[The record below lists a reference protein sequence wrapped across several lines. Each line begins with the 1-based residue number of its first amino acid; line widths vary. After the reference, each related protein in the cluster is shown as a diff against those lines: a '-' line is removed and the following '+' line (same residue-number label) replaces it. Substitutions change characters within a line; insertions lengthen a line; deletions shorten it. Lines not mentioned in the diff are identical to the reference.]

1 MTTNILIII
10 CTVCILIALYIFR
23 KTNDG
28 NNQNYDTPVK
38 VELSKN
44 FESTLTNIKNFLEES
59 SKKTDENWKL
69 FKDFDAMMNNRQ
81 ERGSY
86 HEKKMV
92 TLLKDRLPK
101 EFVSFQETLP
111 NGKVVDAL
119 VHFKEEKLTFCID
132 SKSVFQSFDTL
143 RNAKTKPEILKAEK
157 AFSDDVVKKHAKKI
171 SEDYIIP
178 GYTTDYALMF
188 IPSENVFSAIHN
200 VESTDILADCLALKV
215 IPVSPTYLWA
225 LVNNLREFLKDKN
238 YVEKAKEIKKN
249 ITFIKDD
256 ILKWTDTVSDVQT
269 KFDKVAKDFRAIHRA
284 SDGIKEKTEKL
295 DEFENQQTNKE
306 EK

>member
-132 SKSVFQSFDTL
+132 SKSVFQSFE
-143 RNAKTKPEILKAEK
+143 R
-157 AFSDDVVKKHAKKI
+157 S
-171 SEDYIIP
+171 
-178 GYTTDYALMF
+178 
-188 IPSENVFSAIHN
+188 
-200 VESTDILADCLALKV
+200 
-215 IPVSPTYLWA
+215 
-225 LVNNLREFLKDKN
+225 
-238 YVEKAKEIKKN
+238 
-249 ITFIKDD
+249 
-256 ILKWTDTVSDVQT
+256 TVSRHSFNQLSQCYQGIVQI
-269 KFDKVAKDFRAIHRA
+269 FDFRKRDLARSI
-284 SDGIKEKTEKL
+284 GPL
-295 DEFENQQTNKE
+295 
-306 EK
+306 